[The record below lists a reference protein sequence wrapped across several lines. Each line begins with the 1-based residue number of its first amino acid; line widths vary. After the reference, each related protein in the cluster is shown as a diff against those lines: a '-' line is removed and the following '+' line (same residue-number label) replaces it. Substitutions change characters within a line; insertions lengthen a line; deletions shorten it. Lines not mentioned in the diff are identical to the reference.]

1 MQKEKN
7 KRPIKFYLFGDSI
20 CFGQLVSSHETWASS
35 LAVELAVLDNDLSY
49 YLVQNAGVNG
59 NTTRQ
64 ALERMQYDVIS
75 HKPDYLLIQFGM
87 NDCNYWETD
96 NGMPRVTKQAFVANL
111 EEIVMKA
118 IGAGAKHCFIN
129 TNHPSLKGKF
139 KFPVNKSYDESNAEY
154 SDLIRMAYANLLD
167 KGYPVTLFDIEL
179 GWKNIIQKN
188 PQIRLENL
196 LLSDGIHLSRE
207 GHLIYK
213 KIIIETLV
221 KFLGGCK
228 QRIGNL

>member
-1 MQKEKN
+1 MTNKIN
-7 KRPIKFYLFGDSI
+7 KRQIKFYLFGDSI
-20 CFGQLVSSHETWASS
+20 CFGQLVNTHETWATS
-35 LAVELAVLDNDLSY
+35 LAEELQALEDNFFY

-96 NGMPRVTKQAFVANL
+96 YGIPRVTKQAFVANL
-111 EEIVMKA
+111 EEIVMRA
-118 IGAGAKHCFIN
+118 MSAGVKHCFIN

-139 KFPVNKSYDESNAEY
+139 NFTVNKSYDESNAEY
-154 SDLIRMAYANLLD
+154 NDQIRMAYANLLD

-179 GWKNIIQKN
+179 GWKKIMQIN
-188 PQIRLENL
+188 PDIRLNDL
-196 LLSDGIHLSRE
+196 LLSDGIHLSRQ
-207 GHLIYK
+207 GHLLYK
-213 KIIIETLV
+213 SVINDALV
-221 KFLGGCK
+221 EVLKNDQAL
-228 QRIGNL
+228 